1 MTGSTHDP
9 DRARQEADV
18 PWWRVL
24 LAPLLDVFR
33 PRAAARCL
41 VGASR
46 PAFVAVMVLSL
57 VAIAVTVVGLTLWA
71 DTITGEWGWRPPA
84 QVWQNW
90 HEHAIDGWLG
100 PLEVAFLLMV
110 VLGPCLPAF
119 LAWLNL
125 PLVYGTGSAWRS
137 YKQSFRAAT
146 GLLWPLALAV
156 LVCGSTAVVQE
167 HAFYGVPP
175 GALAAQPEFT
185 PLLVS
190 SVSALLLV
198 LWLVRATRALAP
210 GAPDPVP
217 PPRCEGC
224 GYDLTH
230 QPAERRCSECGLDI
244 DASLVA
250 AGSRPGSR
258 WAAEKAARAWW
269 QTTVGVLFR
278 PRQFYRRLQLRT
290 PAAADCGFAMWS
302 YVAIGLCAAL
312 WAAAMIVVISMQG
325 NPPPREAWLVI
336 PFAGTAV
343 VIIGTLG
350 CWFGHR
356 LMGALVASVWLAG
369 RALPDFRWAAKVIE
383 YESAFLWVF
392 CAFWGA
398 LLSSLAIVG
407 AIVGGPWLSMLL
419 GRSALFAF
427 LPAEAQVL
435 LLGTLGLVGV
445 WAWRYW
451 VAYRAIRWSNF

>member
-1 MTGSTHDP
+1 M
-9 DRARQEADV
+9 

-57 VAIAVTVVGLTLWA
+57 VAIAVTVVGLTVWS

-146 GLLWPLALAV
+146 GLLWPLAVAL
-156 LVCGSTAVVQE
+156 LVCGGAGVVQE
-167 HAFYGVPP
+167 HASYG
-175 GALAAQPEFT
+175 GADGVLAAD
-185 PLLVS
+185 LLTS
-190 SVSALLLV
+190 SVAALLLA
-198 LWLVRATRALAP
+198 LWLRRATRALAP
-210 GAPDPVP
+210 GTPDHIL

-230 QPAERRCSECGLDI
+230 QPAEHRCSECGLGI

-258 WAAEKAARAWW
+258 WAAEKSARAWW
-269 QTTVGVLFR
+269 QTPVGVLFR

-312 WAAAMIVVISMQG
+312 WAAAMILVISVLG
-325 NPPPREAWLVI
+325 KPPPREAWLVI
-336 PFAGTAV
+336 PFAGTAL

-356 LMGALVASVWLAG
+356 LLGALVVTVWITY
-369 RALPDFRWAAKVIE
+369 RALSDFRWATKVIE

-392 CAFWGA
+392 CAFWAA
-398 LLSSLAIVG
+398 LLTSLAVVG

-419 GRSALFAF
+419 GRSALFVF

-435 LLGTLGLVGV
+435 FLGTLGLVGV
-445 WAWRYW
+445 WAWRYR
-451 VAYRAIRWSNF
+451 VAYKEIRWSNF